1 MQSDVIRAPNGRVI
15 TNKHI
20 ALQCV
25 KIHSAYYSGSES
37 GAKLKSPALLP
48 VITPNL
54 MEADV
59 SSLNNRIMRLFE
71 TKLDP
76 CFIETVKTELTRDYG
91 HVPDNQWLKGLSLK
105 TKTPWDLF
113 YYYLSVRLLGV
124 SLAHD
129 CNTLPRFSFVI
140 VDDDSG
146 LDRRKINGLKGAISN
161 YILPNDTI
169 LVMLCFT
176 RLAVNSSLEVKAEGQ
191 TCKINIADIALLV
204 TNVDINIA
212 LQLIKLYLNDVLFR
226 ANIVMTRTT
235 QIFVSTILF
244 MAVVTLS
251 PKVGNFD

>member
-15 TNKHI
+15 TNKYI
-20 ALQCV
+20 ALQCG
-25 KIHSAYYSGSES
+25 KNHSADYSGTRT
-37 GAKLKSPALLP
+37 GAKHKSPALIP
-48 VITPNL
+48 VISPYL

-59 SSLNNRIMRLFE
+59 ASLNNRIVRLFE
-71 TKLDP
+71 SKLDP

-91 HVPDNQWLKGLSLK
+91 HVPDNQWLKGLSLR
-105 TKTPWDLF
+105 TKTQWDVF

-129 CNTLPRFSFVI
+129 FNMLPRFNYVI
-140 VDDDSG
+140 VDDGSG

-161 YILPNDTI
+161 YILPDDAI
-169 LVMLCFT
+169 EARLCFT
-176 RLAVNSSLEVKAEGQ
+176 RLAINSSLEVKVEGQ

-204 TNVDINIA
+204 SKVDINLA

-235 QIFVSTILF
+235 QIFVSIILF
-244 MAVVTLS
+244 MAVVMLS